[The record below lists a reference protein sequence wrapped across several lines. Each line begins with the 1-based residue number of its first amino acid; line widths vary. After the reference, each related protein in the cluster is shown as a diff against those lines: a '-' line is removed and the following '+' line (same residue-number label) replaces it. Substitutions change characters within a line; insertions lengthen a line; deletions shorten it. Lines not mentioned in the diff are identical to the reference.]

1 MCFSV
6 ASVSTEPFAPDCR
19 NAFFLTSCTLTLHM
33 SQCKLCAYI
42 SCRHLSIMKEYHY
55 QAYSWVAL
63 WLHFWTVMII
73 TTRISTLLQIVRISI
88 CTNLP
93 PEGMRL
99 VEAIDFHLDHLF
111 HTSSKGIIHPRQQE
125 HNGTT
130 PVPAPQTM
138 SSSSAPLLESHDIF
152 F

>member
-93 PEGMRL
+93 PEGMIL

-111 HTSSKGIIHPRQQE
+111 HTSSTKGIIHPPCK

-130 PVPAPQTM
+130 IPALLQTM
-138 SSSSAPLLESHDIF
+138 NNVVLLTSAAGVTS
-152 F
+152 